1 MPVTYRDG
9 RRVEDGPAGSTPPP
23 MRPSG
28 IGESAPQARNGNGGG
43 KGGGMAES
51 QDQITKSMN
60 DKKWG
65 YYDPYTAKK
74 VPWYIDMINGG
85 GKNAAGEDF
94 SGGVGTIGLGGA
106 LANILGINPYG
117 QDRER
122 TYGGGD
128 FYMGG
133 DVDPSL
139 LYQFGRPAGGGGAGN
154 TSRMLSAPPPRPNQ
168 ITTPPLRGPAGS
180 TSTINVPPLS
190 GPAGAPVPQTGLLN
204 QYQEQYENIPM
215 ASQTIRMPEVAPTNV
230 TTFDDFMKMQKE
242 MEQQYGLSSMTP
254 DEYMSVYQRFLKRTQ
269 ASSY

>member
-9 RRVEDGPAGSTPPP
+9 KRVEDGPAGSTPPP

-65 YYDPYTAKK
+65 YYDPYTGKQ

-85 GKNAAGEDF
+85 GKNSAGEDF

-117 QDRER
+117 QDRDR
-122 TYGGGD
+122 T
-128 FYMGG
+128 
-133 DVDPSL
+133 
-139 LYQFGRPAGGGGAGN
+139 
-154 TSRMLSAPPPRPNQ
+154 
-168 ITTPPLRGPAGS
+168 
-180 TSTINVPPLS
+180 
-190 GPAGAPVPQTGLLN
+190 
-204 QYQEQYENIPM
+204 
-215 ASQTIRMPEVAPTNV
+215 SQ
-230 TTFDDFMKMQKE
+230 
-242 MEQQYGLSSMTP
+242 
-254 DEYMSVYQRFLKRTQ
+254 
-269 ASSY
+269 